1 MSNYNKSLAK
11 RVLKLRYETKNSID
25 ILGKKFNPKA
35 QHEMGR
41 EIQIDYRG
49 LKYLQEQKAKEKA
62 RRRDKMF

>member
-1 MSNYNKSLAK
+1 M
-11 RVLKLRYETKNSID
+11 RYETKNSID